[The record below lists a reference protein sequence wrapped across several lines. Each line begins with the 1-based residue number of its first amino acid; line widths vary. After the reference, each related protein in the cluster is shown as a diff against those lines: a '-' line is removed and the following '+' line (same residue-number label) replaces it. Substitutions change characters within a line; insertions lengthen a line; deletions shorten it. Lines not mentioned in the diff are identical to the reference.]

1 MPDSPQVLHQYNKG
15 TYNMK
20 KHDTVDITSTAT
32 TPAGEEATAP
42 TEPSTPEE
50 LIIQLQEQLAAKET
64 EVRDNWDRFVRER
77 ADLENFR
84 KRTNREKEE
93 LLNYGNK
100 SLIEEILPI
109 VDNLERA
116 LAHAT
121 EDGQSAVVEGI
132 RMTHVMLVAALK
144 KFGVTP
150 LESVGSAFDP
160 AFHQAMAQVPT
171 DEHPPNTVVEEFQK
185 GYLLKERLLRPA
197 MVTVATPAN

>member
-1 MPDSPQVLHQYNKG
+1 
-15 TYNMK
+15 MK
-20 KHDTVDITSTAT
+20 SQDTVDIVPATSGLETDDT
-32 TPAGEEATAP
+32 TVPL
-42 TEPSTPEE
+42 EPSTPEE
-50 LIIQLQEQLAAKET
+50 HIAQLREQLTAKDL

-77 ADLENFR
+77 ADLENYR
-84 KRTNREKEE
+84 KRANREKEE

-150 LESVGSAFDP
+150 LEAVGTTFDP

-171 DEHPPNTVVEEFQK
+171 DELTPNTVVEEFQK

-197 MVTVATPAN
+197 MVTVATPVK

>member
-1 MPDSPQVLHQYNKG
+1 
-15 TYNMK
+15 MK
-20 KHDTVDITSTAT
+20 NHDTVDINTTAPILDT
-32 TPAGEEATAP
+32 IEATEPVKP
-42 TEPSTPEE
+42 TTPEE
-50 LIIQLQEQLAAKET
+50 QLIQLQEQLAAKEI

-121 EDGQSAVVEGI
+121 EEGQSAVVEGI
-132 RMTHVMLVAALK
+132 RMTHVMLVSALK

-150 LESVGSAFDP
+150 LESVGNAFDP

-197 MVTVATPAN
+197 MVTVATPTK